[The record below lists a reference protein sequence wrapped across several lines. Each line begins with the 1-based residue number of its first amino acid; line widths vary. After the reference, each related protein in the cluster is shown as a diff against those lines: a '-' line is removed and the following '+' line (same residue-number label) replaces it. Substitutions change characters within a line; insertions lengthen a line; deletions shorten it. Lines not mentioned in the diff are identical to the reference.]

1 MSTNPDIE
9 AADTRILRAARETLR
24 RGRFVPQEPG
34 EDGCVRIAVVE
45 RGGTSY
51 VVADPA
57 WIKTP
62 TCTCYDHQMNARLG
76 MAPWCRHIV
85 AVLAKEEDLRCQLI
99 DMLL

>member
-1 MSTNPDIE
+1 MSDKLDIE

-24 RGRFVPQEPG
+24 RGRFVPQDPAEG
-34 EDGCVRIAVVE
+34 GSRRIAVIE

-51 VVADPA
+51 VSVDPA
-57 WIKTP
+57 WVRSP

-76 MAPWCRHIV
+76 MQPWCRHIV
-85 AVLAKEEDLRCQLI
+85 AVLAKEEELRCQLI